1 LGKAEREQSSAEAQ
15 AHHVSGFTEEDRSR
29 TACEMGKGKGAAEG
43 GLVIVSEESR
53 C

>member
-1 LGKAEREQSSAEAQ
+1 MGKTEASTETQ
-15 AHHVSGFTEEDRSR
+15 APHVSDFTEEDRSR
-29 TACEMGKGKGAAEG
+29 TACEMGKGEGAAEG